1 MWNMFASILLDLP
14 TCHLNSCNLGSTA
27 IFLNLVL
34 SKQSQEFPK
43 SLTRLVIDYILPK
56 LLVTYDMQ
64 SLD

>member
-1 MWNMFASILLDLP
+1 MWNMFASILFDLP